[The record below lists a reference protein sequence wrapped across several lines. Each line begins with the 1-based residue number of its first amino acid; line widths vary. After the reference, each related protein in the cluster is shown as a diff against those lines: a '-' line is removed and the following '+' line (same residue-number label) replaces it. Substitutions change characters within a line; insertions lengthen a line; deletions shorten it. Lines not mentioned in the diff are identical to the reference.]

1 MKKIHIV
8 LFFKNGYFPRWTL
21 SQQKPCF
28 IFHLLIADVNNE
40 EMRQEMKLLS
50 PEFIAAVNVR
60 IKLLT

>member
-8 LFFKNGYFPRWTL
+8 LFLKNGYFPRWTL

-28 IFHLLIADVNNE
+28 IFHLLIADVNNG
-40 EMRQEMKLLS
+40 EMRQGKKLS
-50 PEFIAAVNVR
+50 SEFIAAVNVR

>member
-8 LFFKNGYFPRWTL
+8 LFFENGYFPQWTL

-28 IFHLLIADVNNE
+28 IFQLLIADVNNG
-40 EMRQEMKLLS
+40 EMRQGKKLS
-50 PEFIAAVNVR
+50 PKFIAAVNVR